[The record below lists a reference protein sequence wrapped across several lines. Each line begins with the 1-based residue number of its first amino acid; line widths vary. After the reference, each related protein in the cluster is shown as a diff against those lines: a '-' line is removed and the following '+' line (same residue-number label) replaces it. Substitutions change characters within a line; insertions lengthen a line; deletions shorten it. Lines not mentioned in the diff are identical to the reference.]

1 MTGKDT
7 QKDTFDKHSK
17 RYDDWFEKHQTIYE
31 SELKAVREA
40 VPSEGKGCEIGVGS
54 GRFSGPLS
62 IEVGLDPSKEM
73 LLTAKKRGAEVVKG
87 VGEELPFRDEAFDF
101 VLIVTTICFF
111 DGPLQALKESKR
123 VLKPEGRIIV
133 GFIDKASPVGKMY
146 QEKKDENV
154 FYKDAHF
161 FTVDEVTDLL
171 EGVGFSSFS
180 YFQTIFDGI
189 DKVEVEEPKKG
200 YNEGS
205 FVVVKAE
212 K

>member
-62 IEVGLDPSKEM
+62 VEVGLDPSKEM
-73 LLTAKKRGAEVVKG
+73 LLTARKRGAEVVKG

-111 DGPLQALKESKR
+111 DEPLKALKESKR
-123 VLKPEGRIIV
+123 VLKPEGSIIV

-171 EGVGFSSFS
+171 EGVSFSSFS

-189 DKVEVEEPKKG
+189 DK
-200 YNEGS
+200 
-205 FVVVKAE
+205 
-212 K
+212 